1 MKDIYER
8 LKKLDIILPEPLPGK
23 GIYSIFADMGNNL
36 IYSSGTCPDRDEKP
50 YSGKVGAEYTIEQ
63 GQEAARDCV
72 INMLSRLNA
81 YLGDLNRV
89 DRFVKILGFVASDP
103 GFYDQTAVLN
113 GASAMIRDIFGE
125 PAGLPARS
133 AIGVA
138 VLPRN
143 VPVEIEFIIKI
154 K

>member
-1 MKDIYER
+1 MTDIYER
-8 LKKLDIILPEPLPGK
+8 LAELGIVLPKPQPGK
-23 GIYSIFADMGNNL
+23 GIYSIFADMGGGL

-50 YSGKVGAEYTIEQ
+50 YSGKVGAEYTVEQ

-72 INMLSRLNA
+72 LNMLARLKV

-89 DRFVKILGFVASDP
+89 DRFVKILGFIASDP
-103 GFYDQTAVLN
+103 DFYNQTAVLN